1 MMILDK
7 VMMML
12 FLMSLGTVLLPTG
25 HGRFVGAFMIQS
37 SSGSVAPS
45 CDHQRTTNDDISISP
60 PSSSNVCLHLSRRDD
75 SDGEHINDEN
85 KSYDIDGSADEEV
98 GTNTPAFDW
107 DYLFECI
114 YGEGGEEQTSFPLDS
129 IDGSSS
135 AMTSTGSI
143 QKRDHS
149 FSSSEARRKS
159 WLLSDDG
166 VFSSSTST
174 MLSSSEHDQQQQH
187 EHLPDQVYV
196 VMFPSLSSSQD
207 GVQAKAYGFGRKI
220 DPKTTTTTTQQM
232 HAVEHPKGSGNNV
245 ILAFE
250 SYGSCV
256 KFASTLSQSSSSKTK
271 MKTGKSFDFSD
282 PVPTKYNLDEL
293 VTLGERL
300 GVFIKFVPIGLDV
313 IPPSDNVE
321 IFGLHPGLRET
332 KQYLSDLFH
341 HDDESN
347 LYEPQRQQ
355 KQHGQQQQQQ
365 HEFLV
370 GVWE

>member
-1 MMILDK
+1 MHK
-7 VMMML
+7 
-12 FLMSLGTVLLPTG
+12 
-25 HGRFVGAFMIQS
+25 A
-37 SSGSVAPS
+37 
-45 CDHQRTTNDDISISP
+45 
-60 PSSSNVCLHLSRRDD
+60 
-75 SDGEHINDEN
+75 E
-85 KSYDIDGSADEEV
+85 
-98 GTNTPAFDW
+98 FDW
-107 DYLFECI
+107 NYLFECI
-114 YGEGGEEQTSFPLDS
+114 YGEGREEQTSFPMDN
-129 IDGSSS
+129 IDGSPSLTSS
-135 AMTSTGSI
+135 AGII
-143 QKRDHS
+143 QKSDHS
-149 FSSSEARRKS
+149 CSSSEARRKS

-166 VFSSSTST
+166 FFSFKMLPSSSG
-174 MLSSSEHDQQQQH
+174 DQQQQH

-196 VMFPSLSSSQD
+196 VMLSSPSLSQN
-207 GVQAKAYGFGRKI
+207 GIQAKENDFGRNV
-220 DPKTTTTTTQQM
+220 DPKTTTTQQM

-250 SYGSCV
+250 SYGSCM

-300 GVFIKFVPIGLDV
+300 GVFVKFVPNGLDV

-321 IFGLHPGLRET
+321 IFGLHPGLRES